1 MRDESNRVS
10 RLPGIGAGA
19 VILAALAAA
28 PAMAQYNGATIIIDG
43 GGVRTADDYAP
54 PSVSAGPSVPPRSR
68 AGGGVGAPDRA
79 TKPFNTSRGPVM
91 APADTSRPPH
101 QANRGESRITLRPPG
116 QAASRP
122 APAPRAGVRAESAA
136 PQRATERAAEPAR
149 EQARAAPAPE
159 PRPQPAPAPEPK
171 PEPER
176 GRTTAPET
184 VERPARQAAAP
195 APAPRPEPA
204 PAAEPAP
211 APRPEPAPA
220 AEPAPESEPRVAA
233 VPAQAAAPGV
243 TRILFDGAEVDVP
256 ASGREELTEIART
269 VRESDDSIQV
279 RAYAD
284 SETET
289 SDWKRRVSLRRA
301 QTVRRVLLDNG
312 VESFRILVRAL
323 GEPAD
328 EGPGNRVDVEIAS
341 R

>member
-1 MRDESNRVS
+1 V
-10 RLPGIGAGA
+10 
-19 VILAALAAA
+19 AA
-28 PAMAQYNGATIIIDG
+28 PA
-43 GGVRTADDYAP
+43 
-54 PSVSAGPSVPPRSR
+54 
-68 AGGGVGAPDRA
+68 
-79 TKPFNTSRGPVM
+79 
-91 APADTSRPPH
+91 
-101 QANRGESRITLRPPG
+101 
-116 QAASRP
+116 
-122 APAPRAGVRAESAA
+122 
-136 PQRATERAAEPAR
+136 
-149 EQARAAPAPE
+149 
-159 PRPQPAPAPEPK
+159 
-171 PEPER
+171 
-176 GRTTAPET
+176 APET

-211 APRPEPAPA
+211 EP
-220 AEPAPESEPRVAA
+220 EPRVAA

-243 TRILFDGAEVDVP
+243 TRILFEGAEVDVP
-256 ASGREELTEIART
+256 DAGRARLTEIARA
-269 VRESDDSIQV
+269 VQDGNDRIQV

>member
-1 MRDESNRVS
+1 MS

-28 PAMAQYNGATIIIDG
+28 PAMAQYDGATIIIDG

-54 PSVSAGPSVPPRSR
+54 PSVSVDPTMAVRPGSVLGSS
-68 AGGGVGAPDRA
+68 VPDRA

-91 APADTSRPPH
+91 APTDTSLPPH
-101 QANRGESRITLRPPG
+101 QANRGDRRITLRPPG
-116 QAASRP
+116 QDGSRP
-122 APAPRAGVRAESAA
+122 VPAPRASVRAEPAA
-136 PQRATERAAEPAR
+136 PQPAPKRAAEPAR
-149 EQARAAPAPE
+149 EQVRAAPAPQS
-159 PRPQPAPAPEPK
+159 RPQPTPTPEPAPQPRPEAVPEPK
-171 PEPER
+171 PESER
-176 GRTTAPET
+176 VRVAAPAAPET

-204 PAAEPAP
+204 PA
-211 APRPEPAPA
+211 PEPAP
-220 AEPAPESEPRVAA
+220 EPEPRVAA

-243 TRILFDGAEVDVP
+243 TRILFEGAEVDVP
-256 ASGREELTEIART
+256 AAERDKLTEIARA
-269 VRESDDSIQV
+269 VQDGNDRIQV

-301 QTVRRVLLDNG
+301 QTVRRILLDNG